1 MKKLSLIIVAS
12 VFLGLTG
19 QKLNAQEL
27 KFGHIDTEALIQA
40 LPDYDTAVARLERF
54 YRELSNALE
63 LMQVE
68 LNNKSFA
75 YERDAANLTDIVRQT
90 REQELYDMNRR
101 IQEFQQTAQQ
111 QVQERQA
118 EYFQPI
124 MANVDK
130 AIKDVGRENGFIYI
144 FVVGQGSS
152 VNYFDE
158 AKSVDVMPLV
168 KAKLGVR

>member
-1 MKKLSLIIVAS
+1 MKKILLIIVAA

-27 KFGHIDTEALIQA
+27 KFGHIDTETLILA

-54 YRELSNALE
+54 SRELSNAHE

-68 LNNKSFA
+68 FNNKYFA
-75 YERDAANLTDIVRQT
+75 YERDAANLTDIVRQA
-90 REQELYDMNRR
+90 RENELQDINRR

-111 QVQERQA
+111 QLQERQA

-124 MANVDK
+124 MANVNK
-130 AIKDVGRENGFIYI
+130 AINDVGRENGFIYI
-144 FVVGQGSS
+144 FAVGQGST

>member
-1 MKKLSLIIVAS
+1 MKKLLLIIVAS